1 MNQTGAVSVLS
12 TSDEER
18 YSRQISIWGI
28 ETQKMLANA
37 KVLVLGAGGLGC
49 PALYYLAAAGVGHIT
64 VADFDVVS
72 ISNLNRQILHS
83 EARLGINKALS
94 AKETLSAFN
103 SSIEI
108 TAIEHRMEPDEL
120 VAAALAADLVV
131 DVTDSMPTKEQVT
144 RILHGSNTKVIYGV
158 LLGMAGFAFLE
169 LPGSVCWRC
178 LFKDAPLF
186 STGRALP
193 FEYYPSFGASAG
205 ILGSF
210 IADMA
215 VRVLIGEDAVLRQ
228 RIFFT
233 SQRMQAHRLALA
245 VRGLRSILTDHLKGA
260 LDAQGWRFLDAA
272 EIFSTQEIDSNPH
285 CPQCG
290 LAAKR

>member
-1 MNQTGAVSVLS
+1 MNQTATVSVLS

-18 YSRQISIWGI
+18 YSRQISIWGV

-49 PALYYLAAAGVGHIT
+49 PTLYYLAAAGVGHIT

-83 EARLGINKALS
+83 EARLGMNKARS
-94 AKETLSAFN
+94 AKETLTAFN

-108 TAIEHRMEPDEL
+108 TALDQHMEPDEL
-120 VAAALAADLVV
+120 VSAALAADLLI
-131 DVTDSMPTKEQVT
+131 DVTDSMPTKEQLT
-144 RILHGSNTKVIYGV
+144 RILHGRNTKVIYGV

-169 LPGSVCWRC
+169 LPGSLCWRC

-186 STGRALP
+186 STGHALP
-193 FEYYPSFGASAG
+193 FAYYPSFGASAG

-215 VRVLIGEDAVLRQ
+215 VRVLIGEDAVLRK

-233 SQRMQAHRLALA
+233 SQRMQAHRLSLA
-245 VRGLRSILTDHLKGA
+245 VRGLRSILTDHFKAA
-260 LDAQGWRFLDAA
+260 LDAKGWRFLDSP
-272 EIFSTQEIDSNPH
+272 EVFNTQEIDSNPH

-290 LAAKR
+290 LAGPH